1 ELFGAGEGGSGA
13 GGQTVGAD
21 AEDRADHGHD
31 DPCRR
36 GHHVGCRGAGPVG
49 GHAPDSRRVTSEFLV
64 GGGCGLGV
72 DRAGTL
78 GGRGQ
83 AGAFLVGEPGLD
95 AGPHVGAEFG
105 QVVDGEPPD
114 VGVLPVGGVGLA
126 AQVGAREGVVEVLGS
141 VAVGVGDHAGDA
153 DGGQAIDPDV
163 DVGFF
168 SGFADRGVGGVLAGV
183 DD

>member
-1 ELFGAGEGGSGA
+1 AG
-13 GGQTVGAD
+13 
-21 AEDRADHGHD
+21 RADHGHD
-31 DPCRR
+31 EPCRR

-105 QVVDGEPPD
+105 QVVDGEAAD
-114 VGVLPVGGVGLA
+114 VGVLPVGGVGVA
-126 AQVGAREGVVEVLGS
+126 SQVGVREGGVVFLGAFS
-141 VAVGVGDHAGDA
+141 VIGGGYVGDSY
-153 DGGQAIDPDV
+153 GGPAVESD
-163 DVGFF
+163 
-168 SGFADRGVGGVLAGV
+168 
-183 DD
+183 